1 MTQATPP
8 ADPASTDPGT
18 KPEDDTTG
26 TGTPPEGD
34 PAEDED
40 EDAEEE
46 ETLTPAEVKKLK
58 AKAARRED
66 ALRKS
71 QAELRELKAKAE
83 GGKKDEDPEAK
94 ANAKLVR
101 AGARTALAGIGVT
114 DRAVQGDVLELINL
128 SDIEVDK
135 NGDPDEDEILERIE
149 RLRDALGSKATPPVK
164 RTPAR
169 NTSDRGGSNGK
180 GGSDPDSARYQ
191 AFLRG

>member
-8 ADPASTDPGT
+8 ADPASTDPGAN
-18 KPEDDTTG
+18 PEDDTTG

-46 ETLTPAEVKKLK
+46 TLTPAEVKKLK
-58 AKAARRED
+58 AKATRRED
-66 ALRKS
+66 ALRKT

-83 GGKKDEDPEAK
+83 GGKKEEDPEAK

-114 DRAVQGDVLELINL
+114 DRAVQGEVLELINL

-135 NGDPDEDEILERIE
+135 HGDPDEDEILERIE
-149 RLRDALGSKATPPVK
+149 RLRDALSAKVTAPVR

-169 NTSDRGGSNGK
+169 NTSDRGGSGGK
-180 GGSDPDSARYQ
+180 SDPDSARYQ